1 MAKDCIEAGEPRELR
16 SRKIL
21 KSTCEHYHYTVGN
34 LDGKTVQIAPYYK
47 RGKLV
52 GQHIRYPDKS
62 FSWRGTSQAVELF
75 GQRLWPSGSFPRV
88 VLTEG
93 EIDAMSIAQSF
104 GLKCPAVSIP
114 SGAGSAKQS
123 VMDNLE
129 YLNGYQEIVIAF
141 DNDEAGEKA
150 RLEVL
155 PLLPPGRV
163 RLFNYPDGIKD
174 ANELLQAGQAPLI
187 IKGVTQSVPYRPDG
201 IISGVD
207 LWDTLLDEP
216 VPGYPCHYPQLTEML
231 NGHRKGE
238 LYLWT
243 AGSGLGKSTAVNE
256 IGHYFL
262 TKHSLKLGVI
272 ALEESKRRTV
282 ERYVGIELNKPIHIS
297 RAGVTQEELERA
309 FRATVGSERFWLYD
323 HWGSTDIDVLLGKLR
338 YLVLGCGVDWIIL
351 DHISIIVSGL
361 EEIDESERKTIDR
374 LMTRL
379 RSLIEETGVGVIGV
393 VHLKRPS
400 QGPSYNEGRRVAI
413 TDLRGSGGLE
423 QMSDVIISVEGNQY
437 GNNPNERQIRIIKN
451 RPIGKLG
458 LADTLFYN
466 HDTGRLLTADE
477 SVFTSNS
484 GDGST
489 VF

>member
-1 MAKDCIEAGEPRELR
+1 MAKDCIEPGEPKELR
-16 SRKIL
+16 TRKIL

-34 LDGKTVQIAPYYK
+34 LEGKPVQIAPYYK

-52 GQHIRYPDKS
+52 GQHIRFADKS
-62 FSWRGTSQAVELF
+62 FIWRGTSQAVELF

-93 EIDAMSIAQSF
+93 EIDAMSVAQCF

-114 SGAGSAKQS
+114 SGTSSAKQS

-129 YLNGYQEIVIAF
+129 WLQGFQEIIIAF

-150 RLEVL
+150 RMDVL

-163 RLFNYPDGIKD
+163 KLFNYPDGAKD
-174 ANELLQAGQAPLI
+174 CNELLQAGQAQQV
-187 IKGVTQSVPYRPDG
+187 IKGVTQAVPYRPDG

-207 LWDTLLDEP
+207 LWDELLREP
-216 VPGYPCHYPQLTEML
+216 VPGFDCHYPVLTEKL
-231 NGHRKGE
+231 YGFRKGE

-256 IGHYFL
+256 VGHWLL
-262 TKHSLKLGVI
+262 TRHNHKLGVL
-272 ALEESKRRTV
+272 ALEESKRRTI
-282 ERYVGIELNKPIHIS
+282 ERYVGIELNKPIHIT
-297 RAGVTQEELERA
+297 RQGVTQVELEAA
-309 FRATVGSERFWLYD
+309 FKRTVGSERFWLYD
-323 HWGSTDIDVLLGKLR
+323 HWGSSDIDVLLGKLR

-361 EEIDESERKTIDR
+361 EEIEESERKTIDR

-379 RSLIEETGVGVIGV
+379 RSLIEETGVGVQAV
-393 VHLKRPS
+393 VHLKRPDK
-400 QGPSYNEGRRVAI
+400 GPSYNEGRRVAI
-413 TDLRGSGGLE
+413 TDLRGSAGLE
-423 QMSDVIISVEGNQY
+423 QLSDVILSVEGNQY
-437 GNNPNERQIRIIKN
+437 GENPNERQIRVIKN

-458 LADTLFYN
+458 LADTLVYN
-466 HDTGRLLTADE
+466 HDTGRLLA
-477 SVFTSNS
+477 V
-484 GDGST
+484 DGSVST
-489 VF
+489 PDSSF